1 LGGRHPKE
9 LTTVE
14 KDMSSDKIDEYI
26 ANQPEDVQLILQK
39 IRSTI
44 KDLVPEA
51 EEKINYDIP
60 AISLI
65 KGGRRESQ
73 IMFAVFK
80 KHIGFY
86 PFPTTIEHFRSE
98 LDGFKF
104 AKGSVQ
110 FPLNQPI
117 PYDLISR
124 MVQYRLN
131 EILSEKQNRK

>member
-1 LGGRHPKE
+1 
-9 LTTVE
+9 
-14 KDMSSDKIDEYI
+14 MSFNDIDTYI
-26 ANQPEDVQLILQK
+26 ANQPEDVQLILEK
-39 IRSTI
+39 IRSII
-44 KDLVPEA
+44 KDLVPDA

-60 AISLI
+60 AMSLI
-65 KGGRRESQ
+65 KGGKRDKQ
-73 IMFAVFK
+73 IMFAAFK

-86 PFPTTIEHFRSE
+86 PFPTTIEHFKPE

-124 MVQYRLN
+124 MVQYRLT
-131 EILSEKQNRK
+131 EILSEK